1 MSNILELAKK
11 LKALADRG
19 VGGEKLNAERMLTDL
34 LRKHNISIEE
44 VEEPDR
50 SDREFDCQKKQESI
64 MMGCIYSVMGKD
76 VDVFRYR
83 RKKTGYIVACTNA
96 EYLEIEAS
104 FAFFWR
110 HYEDELKIFERAFV
124 QKNKLIPFDA
134 DSYDRAELTPE
145 EERELN
151 KTLAMMEMM
160 DRKRFRKALETSKN
174 T

>member
-19 VGGEKLNAERMLTDL
+19 IGGEKLNAERMLTEL
-34 LRKHNISIEE
+34 LKKHNISLEE
-44 VEEPDR
+44 IEEPDR
-50 SDREFDCQKKQESI
+50 RDREFDCQKKQEDV
-64 MMGCIYSVMGKD
+64 MKGCIYSVMGKD
-76 VDVFRYR
+76 VDIYRYR
-83 RKKTGYIVACTNA
+83 SKKTGYIVSCTNA
-96 EYLEIEAS
+96 EYLEIDAS

-110 HYEDELKIFERAFV
+110 HYTEELKIFLRAFI

-160 DRKRFRKALETSKN
+160 DRKSLRKALTTN
-174 T
+174 